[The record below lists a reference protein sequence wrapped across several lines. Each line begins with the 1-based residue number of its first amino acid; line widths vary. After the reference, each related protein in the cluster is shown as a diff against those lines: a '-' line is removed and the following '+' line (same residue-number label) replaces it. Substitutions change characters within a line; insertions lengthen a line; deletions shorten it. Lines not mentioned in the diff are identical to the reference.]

1 MSRDAFL
8 ARMALGRSLYEALPE
23 TPEVASQSTRSN
35 EQQYNARG
43 EPISLA
49 TTRQNE
55 ALIAAKNEV
64 LAAVG
69 VCEKKDKLIDRM
81 RGELPDGQD
90 RVHLSDEEWRIIKEG
105 EDDYGELIRMTAE
118 TSRNV
123 LEWWLLGLRRRLQ
136 IGLVSSDLSFMDILS
151 VEWASLTGN
160 GFFGAVRFLTVGG
173 LAEVT
178 SQLIITFVDW
188 YLGEQI
194 LKASKKIIRLKA
206 STRKRFLLL
215 RCVNYSYKAINALL
229 HLSVYPLASFSCLQQ
244 LGLISSKPLL
254 PPRSW
259 LAPWSPASP
268 LRWAFLNQGPMR
280 DSKFLGLLASPAGMW
295 LIMALLQHSAASAY
309 GHVPLFEYSCILG
322 PHNSTS
328 SSQISDSESSYL
340 TPFSWLRDKLLQSL
354 GWAPVSDAPEKE
366 TQDLTQEL
374 GAASHETRTERP
386 QHNKATRHRVTEL
399 STLPSNL
406 LALNLD
412 YLFWSIILLPLDTL
426 HLTSL
431 SSAFASSSS
440 ARTSVEPGRSA
451 GLVPVLAASRM
462 ARMNKIGLCLAL
474 EFTLDTA
481 VWGGAFLWA
490 RYIGVSRYFWGRT

>member
-1 MSRDAFL
+1 M
-8 ARMALGRSLYEALPE
+8 YEAPQE
-23 TPEVASQSTRSN
+23 NTDQSTRSDG
-35 EQQYNARG
+35 QQYNARG
-43 EPISLA
+43 EPTSTAA
-49 TTRQNE
+49 TRHNE
-55 ALIAAKNEV
+55 AMIAAKNEV

-69 VCEKKDKLIDRM
+69 VCEKKDKLIDRLSEESPS
-81 RGELPDGQD
+81 GEY
-90 RVHLSDEEWRIIKEG
+90 RVHFSDEEWRIIKEG

-136 IGLVSSDLSFMDILS
+136 IGLVSSDLNFVDILS
-151 VEWASLTGN
+151 AEWASLFSN
-160 GFFGAVRFLTVGG
+160 GFLGAVRFLTVGG

-194 LKASKKIIRLKA
+194 LKTSKKIIRLKA

-244 LGLISSKPLL
+244 LGLISSKSLL
-254 PPRSW
+254 PPTSW
-259 LAPWSPASP
+259 LAPWSSASP
-268 LRWAFLNQGPMR
+268 LRWAFLNQGPIR
-280 DSKFLGLLASPAGMW
+280 GSKLLGLLASPAGMW
-295 LIMALLQHSAASAY
+295 LVMALLQHSAASAY
-309 GHVPLFEYSCILG
+309 GHVPLFEYNCILG

-328 SSQISDSESSYL
+328 SQTNDSESSYL
-340 TPFSWLRDKLLQSL
+340 TPLSRLRDELLQSL
-354 GWAPVSDAPEKE
+354 GWAPIPTVPEKE
-366 TQDLTQEL
+366 TSDLMREL
-374 GAASHETRTERP
+374 SVANHGTRTEKP
-386 QHNKATRHRVTEL
+386 QHHKATRHRITEL
-399 STLPSNL
+399 STLSSNL

-412 YLFWSIILLPLDTL
+412 YLFWSIILLPIDTM

-431 SSAFASSSS
+431 SSAFSSSLA
-440 ARTSVEPGRSA
+440 ARTSVEPGRYA
-451 GLVPVLAASRM
+451 GVVPVLAASRM
-462 ARMNKIGLCLAL
+462 ARFNKIGLCLAL

-481 VWGGAFLWA
+481 VWGGAYLWA